1 MKELSLDLAAAQDIR
16 EAAAWYEEQRS
27 GLGIEFVLEIDAIL
41 QRIEDTPEAFPV
53 IYEGFRR
60 ALPRRFPYAVYF
72 RFNGE
77 EARVFAVLDQRRADD
92 VVTSRLD
99 AT

>member
-1 MKELSLDLAAAQDIR
+1 MIASVDSAATRDIE
-16 EAAAWYEEQRS
+16 EAAVWYEEQRA
-27 GLGIEFVLEIDAIL
+27 GLGIEFVLEIDATM
-41 QRIEDTPEAFPV
+41 QRIEDTPEAFPI

-60 ALPRRFPYAVYF
+60 ALSRRFPYAIYF
-72 RFNGE
+72 RFDGE
-77 EARVFAVLDQRRADD
+77 SVRIFAVLDQRRSDE